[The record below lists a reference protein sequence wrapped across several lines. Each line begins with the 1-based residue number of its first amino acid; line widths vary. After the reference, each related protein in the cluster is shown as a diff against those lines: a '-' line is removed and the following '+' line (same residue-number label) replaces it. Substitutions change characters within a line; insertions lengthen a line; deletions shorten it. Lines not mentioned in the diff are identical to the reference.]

1 MFSRFYG
8 GFGFGSTWKNYDGW
22 STPMLKVFLTQA
34 GYSADTELVQT
45 GYPMSLP
52 IKGYVVAGD
61 NLIAYDNANA
71 LLVALANTE
80 LGDDYLAFYS
90 TQIAASGEGALFN
103 PNNLGLRHRRE
114 VQHRTA
120 LRVQR
125 RPPALA
131 APRRRPRAEF
141 PRAQGG
147 DIFPRGR
154 HGSRRNTVTH
164 GAPTSGPSVPRAGGL
179 FEKQAAAESPPRP
192 L

>member
-61 NLIAYDNANA
+61 NLIAYYNANA

-103 PNNLGLRHRRE
+103 PNNLGYDIDVRYSIVPLFEHNAGYLHWLHR
-114 VQHRTA
+114 
-120 LRVQR
+120 
-125 RPPALA
+125 
-131 APRRRPRAEF
+131 
-141 PRAQGG
+141 GG
-147 DIFPRGR
+147 DRE
-154 HGSRRNTVTH
+154 RNFRERKAEIYFH
-164 GAPTSGPSVPRAGGL
+164 EGGMVHEEAL
-179 FEKQAAAESPPRP
+179 
-192 L
+192 